1 MPQSRDSPPAA
12 RPPHRRGRS
21 PRNGSNR
28 TARHGLALDAIGGAG
43 LTFERAYT
51 TAPLCTPSRYAL
63 LTGWYASTASLGG
76 RYTKPPAQIAFQAY
90 LSRKQNVSTLAAV
103 MRRGGYLAGF
113 VGKYHIGRAL
123 QPAECLPLA
132 SGPNASLAQAA
143 ASSTEVGGGRSPIC
157 APTADHWQAC
167 ARGAEEALRV

>member
-1 MPQSRDSPPAA
+1 MLKSYGAS
-12 RPPHRRGRS
+12 
-21 PRNGSNR
+21 
-28 TARHGLALDAIGGAG
+28 HGLTPNLDAIGGAG

-63 LTGWYASTASLGG
+63 LTGRYASTASLGG

-123 QPAECLPLA
+123 QPAECLPLV

-143 ASSTEVGGGRSPIC
+143 ASSTAVGGGRSPNLRSHRRPL
-157 APTADHWQAC
+157 ASVR